1 VRRAGFLSPTA
12 SKRLRDRLR
21 HGFPGLETCRAR
33 SLPLLPDVRYS
44 QACSPP
50 APPSWAYPRKRRSGR
65 TSLRIRRGAMPSA
78 AWWTLRR
85 SRSSRYFWHR
95 TRPGRSPA
103 NWSWQAAG
111 PGGRYIT
118 EQTKEA
124 EDRVLVQHQPS
135 DARRTARR
143 ARCRRLRRESPVGSR
158 SGRRARAAATVQSAP
173 QPTFAP
179 MVFVLRRAARSPREL
194 VAEHRQAADGCFLCH
209 LVLDDVPVLGQLA
222 VLEAHDIHHDPVRRP
237 A

>member
-1 VRRAGFLSPTA
+1 MPDPCRSCPTSATHKPARRPRRPAGRIPGSGGAAGLRSGFAAGQCHLPHGGRFGGRVRRGIF
-12 SKRLRDRLR
+12 
-21 HGFPGLETCRAR
+21 GIGQG
-33 SLPLLPDVRYS
+33 V
-44 QACSPP
+44 
-50 APPSWAYPRKRRSGR
+50 G
-65 TSLRIRRGAMPSA
+65 G
-78 AWWTLRR
+78 LRR
-85 SRSSRYFWHR
+85 
-95 TRPGRSPA
+95 TGRG
-103 NWSWQAAG
+103 QAAG